1 MLGIRDAMSLLGFTE
16 SEQSWCAL
24 KKNNVKHIK
33 GQVQA
38 RKLFFFFSFATPV
51 SWAPIIMTK
60 AVSAEE
66 AWKYLSDCISF
77 MPGESAKRTWTLRW
91 KHPMDPWGVS

>member
-38 RKLFFFFSFATPV
+38 RKLFFFF
-51 SWAPIIMTK
+51 
-60 AVSAEE
+60 
-66 AWKYLSDCISF
+66 
-77 MPGESAKRTWTLRW
+77 
-91 KHPMDPWGVS
+91 